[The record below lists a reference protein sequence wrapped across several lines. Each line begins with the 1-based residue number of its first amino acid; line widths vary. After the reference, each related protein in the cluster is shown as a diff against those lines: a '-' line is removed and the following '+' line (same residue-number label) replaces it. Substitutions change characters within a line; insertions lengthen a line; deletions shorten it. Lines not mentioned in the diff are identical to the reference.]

1 MRVSP
6 TATLNVTT
14 CLEFQAIMSFSV
26 QLSQATMMDLPT
38 ETSLARSKLLPDVKP
53 GIIVECLNKMNVTA
67 RYDWDNLVNQVLL
80 THDFIYINKDQTT

>member
-1 MRVSP
+1 
-6 TATLNVTT
+6 
-14 CLEFQAIMSFSV
+14 
-26 QLSQATMMDLPT
+26 MDLPT